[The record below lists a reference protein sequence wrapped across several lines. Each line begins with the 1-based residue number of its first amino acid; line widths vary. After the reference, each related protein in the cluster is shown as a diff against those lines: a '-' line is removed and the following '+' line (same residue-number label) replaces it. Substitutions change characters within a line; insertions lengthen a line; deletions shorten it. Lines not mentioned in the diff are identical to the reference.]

1 LSDVSLRIEFVA
13 ACEFDRA
20 VCEIGRLSLERGPDG
35 VFVEIAEALVARAR
49 IILGRHG
56 VDARVAEPLRPAS
69 NAVPGSVRD
78 LAPLHVAGLI
88 DRIWVRTVGLGE
100 ASHLARRGILRRYDA
115 ERLRPLL
122 RDEDRAY
129 AWRRVVW
136 MPRAAIRARELRAV
150 RPIVFDRA
158 ALNEG
163 REHWALT
170 RSCSLARWI
179 AA

>member
-1 LSDVSLRIEFVA
+1 MNGTSLRIELVA
-13 ACEFDRA
+13 PCDVDRA
-20 VCEIGRLSLERGPDG
+20 VCEIGHVSLERRPDG
-35 VFVEIAEALVARAR
+35 LFIDVAEALADRAR
-49 IILGRHG
+49 TVLARHG
-56 VDARVAEPLRPAS
+56 IDALIVEPLRPSAS
-69 NAVPGSVRD
+69 AVPGSVRD
-78 LAPLHVAGLI
+78 LAPLPVAGLI
-88 DRIWVRTVGLGE
+88 DRIWVRAAGLGE

-115 ERLRPLL
+115 DRLRPLL

-158 ALNEG
+158 ALSDGAE
-163 REHWALT
+163 RWAFT